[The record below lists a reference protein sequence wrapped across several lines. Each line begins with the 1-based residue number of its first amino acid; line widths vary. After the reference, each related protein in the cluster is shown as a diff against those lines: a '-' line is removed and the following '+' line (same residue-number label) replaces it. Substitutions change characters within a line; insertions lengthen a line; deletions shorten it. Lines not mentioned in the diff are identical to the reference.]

1 MSFGGVM
8 LAMSAVQAV
17 SQIGQGYAQQAENKL
32 NATLLEGKAGMIDV
46 QKGIENTQY
55 ERLKGQTQAT
65 SMNRLA
71 GSGLMP
77 SGSPMAVMIDTQTQ
91 IGIDQAIGQ
100 FNLENEKRY
109 TKAEADAQRRAGKR
123 AVSAGYTNA
132 FSTMLQGASNYMM
145 YSGGAKDMGGGGTSQ
160 YGNKYGYNTPK
171 GTFDMGS
178 YSAIRGRAA

>member
-1 MSFGGVM
+1 MSIGGVM

-32 NATLLEGKAGMIDV
+32 NATLLEGKANLIDV
-46 QKGIENTQY
+46 QKGIEYRQY
-55 ERLKGQTQAT
+55 ERLKAQTQAT

-77 SGSPMAVMIDTQTQ
+77 SGSPMAVMLDTQTQ

-123 AVSAGYTNA
+123 AVREGYTNA
-132 FSTMLQGASNYMM
+132 FSTMLQGVSNYAM
-145 YSGGAKDMGGGGTSQ
+145 YKGSGDMGGGGISK
-160 YGNKYGYNTPK
+160 YGNKYGTNTPK
-171 GTFDMGS
+171 GTFDMGN
-178 YSAIRGRAA
+178 YSAMRAGRG

>member
-1 MSFGGVM
+1 MGFAGVM
-8 LAMSAVQAV
+8 LAMSAVQGI
-17 SQIGQGYAQQAENKL
+17 SQIGQGYAQKAENNL
-32 NATLLEGKAGMIDV
+32 NATLLEGKANLIDV
-46 QKGIENTQY
+46 QKGIESGQY

-132 FSTMLQGASNYMM
+132 FSSMLSGATDYYM
-145 YSGGAKDMGGGGTSQ
+145 YKNARSV
-160 YGNKYGYNTPK
+160 
-171 GTFDMGS
+171 
-178 YSAIRGRAA
+178 